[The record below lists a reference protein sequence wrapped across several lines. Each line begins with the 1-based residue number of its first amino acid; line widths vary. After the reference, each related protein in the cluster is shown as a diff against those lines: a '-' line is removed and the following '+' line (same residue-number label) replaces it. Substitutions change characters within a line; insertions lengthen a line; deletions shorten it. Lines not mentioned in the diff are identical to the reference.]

1 VRLLELTESASSEQC
16 LSFVALLI
24 VSFSRVIGPR
34 SKNPVTRART
44 IFKALLVQQDPEAQ
58 AKSLGKMLFNP
69 NKVWR
74 RRQYTSIY

>member
-1 VRLLELTESASSEQC
+1 LTESASSELC
-16 LSFVALLI
+16 LCCLLLLI
-24 VSFSRVIGPR
+24 VFSIRVIGPR

-74 RRQYTSIY
+74 RRQYTAIY

>member
-1 VRLLELTESASSEQC
+1 VCDLGFSLLC
-16 LSFVALLI
+16 V
-24 VSFSRVIGPR
+24 SRVVGPR
-34 SKNPVTRART
+34 SKNPVTRARA
-44 IFKALLVQQDPEAQ
+44 IFKALLVQNDPEAQ